1 MNTILWIVQ
10 TLLAL
15 VFVAAGFSKLT
26 LSKEKMVARMGWA
39 QDFSPNA
46 LKAIGLAEVLGAVGL
61 ILPALTG
68 ILPWLTPLAAI
79 GLVLIMIGAAFTH
92 FRRGEYPSIIANLVL
107 LALAAFVAYGR
118 FVLVPLS

>member
-1 MNTILWIVQ
+1 
-10 TLLAL
+10 
-15 VFVAAGFSKLT
+15 
-26 LSKEKMVARMGWA
+26 MGWA
-39 QDFSPNA
+39 QDFSPNT

-79 GLVLIMIGAAFTH
+79 GLVLVMIGAAFTH
-92 FRRGEYPSIIANLVL
+92 FRRGESSNIIGNLVL